1 MAVVA
6 ALAAVVTAAALIWTG
21 AFRAEPTPEPLSVGT
36 GPEGG
41 VYFELG
47 QTLQQL
53 THDSEVPLDA
63 HESAASEVNLNR
75 LAAGEID
82 VAFSTSDVARLAV
95 SGTPPFDEPLP
106 VRALGRLYDQP
117 THLVVRAD
125 SEIAELPDLAGR
137 TISVGAAG
145 SGTRT
150 QANRLL
156 RVAELRESG
165 ALEKR
170 SMDLQDSAH
179 ALESDQI
186 DAFFW
191 SGGLPSAAVTE
202 LAQRTPIRLVDLA
215 EWTGPLGDL
224 GEGPYEDVPVP
235 VDTYPGVPGVR
246 SVGVSSLLMVRADM
260 PHETAEA
267 LTAEVFASRSDLVE
281 GHPVIRELNERSAIS
296 TQPVDLHSGALD
308 YYRSAKPAH
317 RPAEPSHPAE

>member
-1 MAVVA
+1 MS
-6 ALAAVVTAAALIWTG
+6 
-21 AFRAEPTPEPLSVGT
+21 P
-36 GPEGG
+36 
-41 VYFELG
+41 
-47 QTLQQL
+47 
-53 THDSEVPLDA
+53 D
-63 HESAASEVNLNR
+63 
-75 LAAGEID
+75 
-82 VAFSTSDVARLAV
+82 LAV

-215 EWTGPLGDL
+215 E
-224 GEGPYEDVPVP
+224 
-235 VDTYPGVPGVR
+235 
-246 SVGVSSLLMVRADM
+246 
-260 PHETAEA
+260 
-267 LTAEVFASRSDLVE
+267 SDR
-281 GHPVIRELNERSAIS
+281 P
-296 TQPVDLHSGALD
+296 SG
-308 YYRSAKPAH
+308 
-317 RPAEPSHPAE
+317 